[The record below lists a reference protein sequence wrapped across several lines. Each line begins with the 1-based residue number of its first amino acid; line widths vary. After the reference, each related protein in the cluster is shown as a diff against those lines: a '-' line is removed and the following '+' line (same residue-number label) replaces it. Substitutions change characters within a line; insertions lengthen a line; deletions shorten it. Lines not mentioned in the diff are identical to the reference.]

1 MDLTTIRFEVADG
14 VGLLTFDRPDQ
25 ANAMN
30 LRMMQELGHVALRCD
45 EDPAIRAVL
54 VTGSGRFFSAGG
66 DLSAFDAAADM
77 AAFLQEMTGHLHTAI
92 ARFARMDAPMIA
104 AVNGVAAGA
113 GLSFALAC
121 DLAIAAES
129 AVFTSSYTAAGLTPD
144 GSSTF
149 FLPRIVGVRRAT
161 ELLFTNRKLDARE
174 ALAWGIVNQV
184 VPDDELGD
192 VAGALARKL
201 ADGPTLAFGRTKAM
215 LLASTGDALER
226 QLELE
231 AQTIVSMTKT
241 HDGAEGV
248 GAFLEKRRPRF
259 EGR

>member
-1 MDLTTIRFEVADG
+1 MDLTTIRFDVADG
-14 VGLLTFDRPDQ
+14 VGMLTFDRPDR

-30 LRMMQELGHVALRCD
+30 LQLMKELGLVAARCD
-45 EDPAIRAVL
+45 EDPDIRAVL

-77 AAFLQEMTGHLHTAI
+77 GAFLEEMTGHLHTAI
-92 ARFARMDAPMIA
+92 ARFARMDPPMIA

-113 GLSFALAC
+113 GLSFVLAS

-129 AVFTSSYTAAGLTPD
+129 AVFTSSYTASGLTPD

-149 FLPRIVGVRRAT
+149 FLPRIVGIRRAA
-161 ELLFTNRKLDARE
+161 ELLLTNRRLDAAE
-174 ALAWGIVNQV
+174 ALDWGIVNRV
-184 VPDDELGD
+184 VPDDELLP
-192 VAGALARKL
+192 VAGSIARELAQ
-201 ADGPTLAFGRTKAM
+201 GPTVAYGRTKAM
-215 LLASTGDALER
+215 LLASSGDGLEEQLALEAR
-226 QLELE
+226 
-231 AQTIVSMTKT
+231 TIVDMTRT

-248 GAFLEKRRPRF
+248 GAFLEKRRPRY

>member
-45 EDPAIRAVL
+45 DDPAIRAVL

-77 AAFLQEMTGHLHTAI
+77 AAFLQEMTGHLHAAI

-201 ADGPTLAFGRTKAM
+201 ADGPTVAFGRTKAM

-248 GAFLEKRRPRF
+248 EAFLEKRRPRF

>member
-1 MDLTTIRFEVADG
+1 VELTTIRFEVADG
-14 VGLLTFDRPDQ
+14 VGLLTFDRPDR

-30 LRMMQELGHVALRCD
+30 LRMMKELGQVAQRCE
-45 EDPAIRAVL
+45 EDAAIRAVL

-77 AAFLQEMTGHLHTAI
+77 AAFLEEMTGHLHTAI
-92 ARFARMDAPMIA
+92 ARFARMDPPVIA

-121 DLAIAAES
+121 DLAMAAES
-129 AVFTSSYTAAGLTPD
+129 ALFASAYTSSGLTPD

-149 FLPRIVGVRRAT
+149 FLPRIVGVRRAA
-161 ELLFTNRKLDARE
+161 ELLLTNRKLDAQE
-174 ALAWGIVNQV
+174 ALAWGIVSQV
-184 VPDDELGD
+184 VPDDDLFD
-192 VAGALARKL
+192 AAWAMARKL
-201 ADGPTLAFGRTKAM
+201 ADGPTVAFGRTKAL

-226 QLELE
+226 QLALE
-231 AQTIVSMTKT
+231 AEAIVSMTKT